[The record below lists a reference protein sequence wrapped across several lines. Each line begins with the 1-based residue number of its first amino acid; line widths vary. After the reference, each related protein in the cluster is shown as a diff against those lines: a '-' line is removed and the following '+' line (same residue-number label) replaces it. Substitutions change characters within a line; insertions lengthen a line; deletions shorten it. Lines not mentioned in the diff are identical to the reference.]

1 MSPSIRRTGHHG
13 GPAELVTIGILYV
26 LTPVLLAVFTQR
38 GALTLEGLSFA
49 VACALPFVV
58 LAWWGHL
65 SLNGKPAY
73 PSLPWLVLTCWL
85 VYVEPSMIIVSVDS
99 EAMFDFDESGVF
111 WGRIFFLIWLWL
123 CAAIVGRA
131 ANRSVQWNLHRPEYI
146 VLSTI
151 SLVLFWA
158 AFTTGHLIFY
168 MGLDV
173 PTAGSAT
180 SIVTLLA
187 LMFLR
192 VMVGVHSLA
201 LFTGVTR
208 RYVAAPLLL
217 VTLLF
222 AFTSASRSL
231 LISSIMLLVAVL
243 RFTEVRPTVRLLGT
257 GAGVAVALL
266 LLVVVYRNQMASDR
280 DAFWSS
286 PFAAM
291 ASSTDV
297 VAQTR
302 ENLAVRWSHGPQFFA
317 VVSNYLSRGAA
328 WSDTWKEGAIGALP
342 TLIVPD
348 KAARANEY
356 VIEFDLVATGRFPF
370 VDLAPMPWLHAVF
383 DYGVIGLAVCACF
396 FGFALRWLD
405 RAMAARPVTW
415 ARWFVLT
422 SVFSVLAVPETKL
435 DTIVVALR
443 EPIWIAA
450 LLAIGAESVPSG
462 GVSSRATK
470 TCVGTAALRTAR

>member
-1 MSPSIRRTGHHG
+1 M
-13 GPAELVTIGILYV
+13 
-26 LTPVLLAVFTQR
+26 
-38 GALTLEGLSFA
+38 
-49 VACALPFVV
+49 
-58 LAWWGHL
+58 
-65 SLNGKPAY
+65 
-73 PSLPWLVLTCWL
+73 
-85 VYVEPSMIIVSVDS
+85 
-99 EAMFDFDESGVF
+99 
-111 WGRIFFLIWLWL
+111 
-123 CAAIVGRA
+123 
-131 ANRSVQWNLHRPEYI
+131 
-146 VLSTI
+146 
-151 SLVLFWA
+151 
-158 AFTTGHLIFY
+158 
-168 MGLDV
+168 
-173 PTAGSAT
+173 
-180 SIVTLLA
+180 
-187 LMFLR
+187 
-192 VMVGVHSLA
+192 
-201 LFTGVTR
+201 
-208 RYVAAPLLL
+208 
-217 VTLLF
+217 
-222 AFTSASRSL
+222 
-231 LISSIMLLVAVL
+231 
-243 RFTEVRPTVRLLGT
+243 RLLGT

-328 WSDTWKEGAIGALP
+328 WSDTWKKGVIGALP

-348 KAARANEY
+348 KAVRANEHA
-356 VIEFDLVATGRFPF
+356 IEFDLVSTGRFPF
-370 VDLAPMPWLHAVF
+370 VDLAPTPWLHAVF

-405 RAMAARPVTW
+405 RAMAARPITW

-450 LLAIGAESVPSG
+450 LLAIGARVFRPVWSARVRPRPVMTPEPFEQPGAARCTHDTRFSTTPQYQQPQLNHRDEAVDRLPP
-462 GVSSRATK
+462 
-470 TCVGTAALRTAR
+470 GTVAEHE